1 MLYSK
6 SLLDTATRRS
16 SSIQRN
22 IDSGSNEIDLL
33 HEAHRTMILEIVYR
47 IEVTSRRVWLR
58 TGTAEG
64 VETIGSQIEVL

>member
-1 MLYSK
+1 
-6 SLLDTATRRS
+6 
-16 SSIQRN
+16 
-22 IDSGSNEIDLL
+22 
-33 HEAHRTMILEIVYR
+33 MILEIVYR